1 MPHLVARQ
9 LDVDN
14 PALWKILDAVG
25 VGEVDDLEFAAD
37 EDILGAGMT
46 SENLARLRGPAVLES
61 EHSKVR

>member
-1 MPHLVARQ
+1 MARQ
-9 LDVDN
+9 LDVDD

-46 SENLARLRGPAVLES
+46 TENLARLRGPAVLES